1 MITEVYTDITR
12 GMETNNKLTII
23 KITETH
29 GRLVIASSCKMNV
42 ALGTVLLNMVAAAAA
57 AAARL
62 ATPRLCPS
70 APASS
75 PGSRPSGT
83 R

>member
-1 MITEVYTDITR
+1 MTTEVYTDITR
-12 GMETNNKLTII
+12 GMQTNNKLSII
-23 KITETH
+23 KITETQ
-29 GRLVIASSCKMNV
+29 GSLVIASDCKNV
-42 ALGTVLLNMVAAAAA
+42 ALGTVLLNMIAAAGA

-62 ATPRLCPS
+62 AKPRLCPS